1 MLLSKVKEFIHVENQ
16 KHVEF
21 ERRFDILVK
30 IEDIL
35 KVEEEFNFILKVSDS
50 SNLLFEL
57 HFKDDKML

>member
-1 MLLSKVKEFIHVENQ
+1 LLSKVKEFIHVENQ

>member
-35 KVEEEFNFILKVSDS
+35 EVEEEFNFILKVSDS

>member
-1 MLLSKVKEFIHVENQ
+1 LLLSKVKEFIHVENQ

-35 KVEEEFNFILKVSDS
+35 EEEEFSFILKVSDS

>member
-1 MLLSKVKEFIHVENQ
+1 LLSKVKEFIHVENQ

-35 KVEEEFNFILKVSDS
+35 EVEEEFNFILKVSDS

>member
-1 MLLSKVKEFIHVENQ
+1 LLSKVKEFIHVENQ

-30 IEDIL
+30 IEDII
-35 KVEEEFNFILKVSDS
+35 KEDENFILKVSDS

-57 HFKDDKML
+57 YFKDD

>member
-1 MLLSKVKEFIHVENQ
+1 LLLSKVKEFIHVENQ

>member
-35 KVEEEFNFILKVSDS
+35 EEEEFSFILKVSDS